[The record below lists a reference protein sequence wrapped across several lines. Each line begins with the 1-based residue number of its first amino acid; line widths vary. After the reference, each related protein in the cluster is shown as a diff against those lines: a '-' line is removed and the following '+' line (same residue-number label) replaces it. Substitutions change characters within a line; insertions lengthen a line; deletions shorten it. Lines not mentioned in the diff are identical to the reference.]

1 MVNFEESAVIDGNK
15 CCMKVSAVWFT
26 RRKGGRGL
34 AFINTLIYSFEL
46 GNLTPGI
53 NIKSP
58 ITVIVGTNEF
68 DMFIESNKLWGM

>member
-1 MVNFEESAVIDGNK
+1 MVNFEESAVIDETNV
-15 CCMKVSAVWFT
+15 VSLGGGSLGG
-26 RRKGGRGL
+26 KGRGL

-58 ITVIVGTNEF
+58 ITVIVGTDEV
-68 DMFIESNKLWGM
+68 